1 MGGRY
6 VERNWCSSVSLYS
19 ENEPLFPSFNGLSV
33 RKTQTKATKQMSNL
47 FLSSPRPSVTL
58 RLHSPTQVT
67 KTALLFSSIESSISP
82 RDPYKKVAPL

>member
-1 MGGRY
+1 
-6 VERNWCSSVSLYS
+6 
-19 ENEPLFPSFNGLSV
+19 
-33 RKTQTKATKQMSNL
+33 MSNL